1 MSGSPHGLCAK
12 ALCTAVKNI
21 QMRFTSSVQLPL
33 ACHCSSHS
41 VAHSEAEAHWSRN
54 CCPEKGQLCSIG
66 PEQGLRSCTRAM
78 SLMKQA
84 RKRKLGAGNKAPKKR
99 QGFPEVDQTKLEDK
113 LDDYIRSLGVAQSFN
128 MFEYNNLQS
137 QQAHVPSAI
146 FKLHGLLEALLTASP
161 TSQIKYRNLRDA
173 LESMVQKY
181 GHELLSQHWTLEKHL
196 LTGRAADSITVLLN
210 HWRRCVA
217 SDTQWSKFIS
227 KLSHAQAN
235 VLTRLRKMTTSAPA
249 TCSKKVLKEHKS
261 DVTMDSEGFPTML
274 QDEET
279 SLELVHGEDETSDE
293 PCCSIDEA
301 AALREPP
308 PVLKKDWKDAA
319 GKPATKK
326 PASRKAKAKAGPC
339 KRDCKD
345 AKGIVKIHQPSLCT
359 GGGRVQSY
367 IQHVPPPNK
376 NKRLVA
382 AVTQKQASHTTKS
395 HKQLVMMLM
404 EACKKPGASKQS
416 VLEFREELFKKHAK
430 K

>member
-1 MSGSPHGLCAK
+1 
-12 ALCTAVKNI
+12 
-21 QMRFTSSVQLPL
+21 
-33 ACHCSSHS
+33 
-41 VAHSEAEAHWSRN
+41 
-54 CCPEKGQLCSIG
+54 
-66 PEQGLRSCTRAM
+66 
-78 SLMKQA
+78 
-84 RKRKLGAGNKAPKKR
+84 
-99 QGFPEVDQTKLEDK
+99 
-113 LDDYIRSLGVAQSFN
+113 

-319 GKPATKK
+319 GKWGRKQKSWADWVSEDEWEEDWEEESSDKKEDKREKWQKK
-326 PASRKAKAKAGPC
+326 PWENKSGSAKERSRWKWLS
-339 KRDCKD
+339 
-345 AKGIVKIHQPSLCT
+345 HQ
-359 GGGRVQSY
+359 GGGTSSDATRLGALGESRVRRLRRREDERDQKLMDEMNALKE
-367 IQHVPPPNK
+367 QHAQAMQAMQMMQQQQAWQNWQAWQQAQWSWGQYPQPQPWQTEVKPKEAEATNSKGDTSKAHQKSPNTEEDYTSSSSSSESSSPK
-376 NKRLVA
+376 G
-382 AVTQKQASHTTKS
+382 
-395 HKQLVMMLM
+395 
-404 EACKKPGASKQS
+404 GA
-416 VLEFREELFKKHAK
+416 LLA
-430 K
+430 